1 LPLPTTFSSKTFS
14 FTLAS
19 VLVRLSGMNVAFIGL
34 GTMGAPMAQNLLKA
48 GLSLTVHNRTRSK
61 EEPLE
66 AQGARRAASPKEAA
80 KDADVVITNVSDTPD
95 VEEVVLGEHG
105 VVHSMKAGT
114 ILIDVSTI
122 SPMVTKKIAAKLAEK
137 NIEMLD
143 CPVSGGSE
151 GAIKG
156 TLSIMVGG
164 KKEVLGQVT
173 PILQAMGKTITHVG
187 EIGSG
192 QIAKAMNQV
201 ILAGV
206 YAGVAEG
213 IAMGLAAGLDI
224 EAAQKALSGGA
235 ANSWVLT
242 NRAGNMIK
250 NEYPLGFRTRL
261 HRIAL
266 EAARELGVSIPIAAY
281 VEQLEVSLIK
291 RGLGDEDISN
301 IARIVREQAGL

>member
-1 LPLPTTFSSKTFS
+1 
-14 FTLAS
+14 
-19 VLVRLSGMNVAFIGL
+19 MNISFIGL

-48 GLSLTVHNRTRSK
+48 GFNITVHNRTRNK

-66 AQGARRAASPKEAA
+66 SQGAKRAASPKDAA

-95 VEEVVLGEHG
+95 VEEVILGERG
-105 VVHSMKAGT
+105 VIHTMKAGS

-122 SPMVTKKIAAKLAEK
+122 SPLVTKKIAAKLVEK
-137 NIEMLD
+137 KIDMLD

-164 KKEVLGQVT
+164 KKETLEQVM
-173 PILQAMGKTITHVG
+173 PVLQAIGKTITHVG

-192 QIAKAMNQV
+192 QVAKAMNQV
-201 ILAGV
+201 ILAAV

-224 EAAQKALSGGA
+224 EAAQKALGGGA

-261 HRIAL
+261 HRKDLGIAL
-266 EAARELGVSIPIAAY
+266 ETARDLGVPIPIAAY